1 MQDEETRLVAA
12 RYLAGLLSPADAL
25 RFEQSVKDDP
35 ALLERMDLG
44 EQIARGSR
52 LVDVDRLGIKPP
64 WWHDRRI
71 ALGAAVTLGILVIAC
86 VWLAISAGIARERMA
101 MLDARA
107 EQGFLAPPS
116 TTRTAR
122 VSLDSGGNLT
132 LGGGAPERLEI
143 RIEARS
149 NKFNQFRVAML
160 RDDGTAVLHFDRL
173 QRDTNGELRFAL
185 NSTLLP
191 PGGYTLRVEGFTW
204 RGETEPVGRIR
215 LTVTR

>member
-12 RYLAGLLSPADAL
+12 RYLAGLLSPADAQ
-25 RFEQSVKDDP
+25 RFEQSVRDDP
-35 ALLERMDLG
+35 DLVERMGLG
-44 EQIARGSR
+44 EQIARGAR
-52 LVDVDRLGIKPP
+52 LVDVDRLGVKPP
-64 WWHDRRI
+64 WWHDRRV
-71 ALGAAVTLGILVIAC
+71 ALGAAVALGILVIAC
-86 VWLAISAGIARERMA
+86 AWLAISAGIARERMA
-101 MLDARA
+101 MLEARA

-122 VSLDSGGNLT
+122 VGLESGGNLK

-149 NKFNQFRVAML
+149 NKYNQFRVSVL

-191 PGGYTLRVEGFTW
+191 PGGYVLRIEGFTW

-215 LTVTR
+215 MTVTR

>member
-12 RYLAGLLSPADAL
+12 RYLAGLLSPADAQ
-25 RFEQSVKDDP
+25 RFEQSVRDDP
-35 ALLERMDLG
+35 DLVERMGLG
-44 EQIARGSR
+44 EQIARGAR
-52 LVDVDRLGIKPP
+52 LVDVDRLGVKPP
-64 WWHDRRI
+64 WWHDRRV
-71 ALGAAVTLGILVIAC
+71 ALGAAVALGILVIAC
-86 VWLAISAGIARERMA
+86 AWLAISAGIARERMA
-101 MLDARA
+101 MLEARA

-122 VSLDSGGNLT
+122 VSLESGGNLK

-149 NKFNQFRVAML
+149 NKYNQFRVSVL

-191 PGGYTLRVEGFTW
+191 PGGYALRIEGFTW
-204 RGETEPVGRIR
+204 RGETEPVGRIHM
-215 LTVTR
+215 TVTR

>member
-25 RFEQSVKDDP
+25 RFEQSVRDDP
-35 ALLERMDLG
+35 DLLERMGLG

-52 LVDVDRLGIKPP
+52 LVDVDRLGVKPP
-64 WWHDRRI
+64 WWHDRPV
-71 ALGAAVTLGILVIAC
+71 ALGAAAALGILVIAC
-86 VWLAISAGIARERMA
+86 AWLAISAGIARERMA
-101 MLDARA
+101 MLEARA

-122 VSLDSGGNLT
+122 VSLESGGNLK

-149 NKFNQFRVAML
+149 NKYNQFRVSVL

-173 QRDTNGELRFAL
+173 QRDTNGELRLAL

-191 PGGYTLRVEGFTW
+191 PGGYVLRIEGFTW

-215 LTVTR
+215 MAVTR

>member
-12 RYLAGLLSPADAL
+12 RYLAGLLSPADAQ
-25 RFEQSVKDDP
+25 RFEQSVRDDP
-35 ALLERMDLG
+35 DLVERMGLG
-44 EQIARGSR
+44 EQIARGAR
-52 LVDVDRLGIKPP
+52 LVDVDRLGVKPP
-64 WWHDRRI
+64 WWHDRRV
-71 ALGAAVTLGILVIAC
+71 ALGAAVALGILVIAC
-86 VWLAISAGIARERMA
+86 AWLAISAGIARERMA
-101 MLDARA
+101 MLEARA

-122 VSLDSGGNLT
+122 VSLESGGNLK

-149 NKFNQFRVAML
+149 NKYNQFRVSVL

-191 PGGYTLRVEGFTW
+191 PGGYVLRIEGFTW
-204 RGETEPVGRIR
+204 RGETEPVGRIHM
-215 LTVTR
+215 TVTR

>member
-12 RYLAGLLSPADAL
+12 RYLAGLLSPADAQ
-25 RFEQSVKDDP
+25 RFEQSVRDDP
-35 ALLERMDLG
+35 DLVERMGLG
-44 EQIARGSR
+44 EQIARGAR
-52 LVDVDRLGIKPP
+52 LVDVDRLGVKLP
-64 WWHDRRI
+64 WWHDRRV
-71 ALGAAVTLGILVIAC
+71 ALGAAVALGILVIAC
-86 VWLAISAGIARERMA
+86 AWLAISAGIARERMA
-101 MLDARA
+101 MLEARA

-122 VSLDSGGNLT
+122 VSLESGGNLK

-149 NKFNQFRVAML
+149 NKYNQFRVSVL

-191 PGGYTLRVEGFTW
+191 PGGYVLRIEGFTW

-215 LTVTR
+215 MTVTR

>member
-1 MQDEETRLVAA
+1 MQDEETRLIAA

-25 RFEQSVKDDP
+25 RFEQSVRDDP
-35 ALLERMDLG
+35 DLLERMGLG

-52 LVDVDRLGIKPP
+52 LVDVDRLGVKPP
-64 WWHDRRI
+64 WWHDRRV
-71 ALGAAVTLGILVIAC
+71 ALGAAAALVILVIAC
-86 VWLAISAGIARERMA
+86 AWLAISAGIARERMA
-101 MLDARA
+101 MLEARA

-122 VSLDSGGNLT
+122 VSLESGGNLK

-149 NKFNQFRVAML
+149 NKYNQFRVSVL

-191 PGGYTLRVEGFTW
+191 PGGYVLRIEGFTW
-204 RGETEPVGRIR
+204 RGETEPVGRIHM
-215 LTVTR
+215 TVTR

>member
-1 MQDEETRLVAA
+1 MQDEETRLVVA
-12 RYLAGLLSPADAL
+12 RYLAGLLSPSDAQ
-25 RFEQSVKDDP
+25 RFEQTVRDDP

-44 EQIARGSR
+44 EQIARGAR
-52 LVDVDRLGIKPP
+52 LVDVDRLGVKPP
-64 WWHDRRI
+64 WWHDRRV
-71 ALGAAVTLGILVIAC
+71 ALGAAAALGILVIAC
-86 VWLAISAGIARERMA
+86 AWLAISAGIARERMA
-101 MLDARA
+101 MLEARA

-122 VSLDSGGNLT
+122 VSLESGGNLK

-149 NKFNQFRVAML
+149 NKYNQFRVSLL

-191 PGGYTLRVEGFTW
+191 PGGYVLRIEGFTW

-215 LTVTR
+215 MAVTR

>member
-12 RYLAGLLSPADAL
+12 RYLAGLLSPADAQ
-25 RFEQSVKDDP
+25 RFEQSVRDDP
-35 ALLERMDLG
+35 DLVERMGLG
-44 EQIARGSR
+44 EQIARGAR
-52 LVDVDRLGIKPP
+52 LVDVDRLGVKPP
-64 WWHDRRI
+64 WWHDRRV
-71 ALGAAVTLGILVIAC
+71 ALGAAAALGILVIAC
-86 VWLAISAGIARERMA
+86 AWLAISAGIARERMA
-101 MLDARA
+101 MLEARA

-122 VSLDSGGNLT
+122 VSLESGGNLK

-149 NKFNQFRVAML
+149 NKYNQFRVSVL

-191 PGGYTLRVEGFTW
+191 PGGYLLRIEGFTW

-215 LTVTR
+215 MTVTR